1 MSDLSFTRE
10 TDEIDMNKV
19 LNHFLKKNKR
29 KFYKR
34 VLVEMSQKCTLEC
47 TRKEAMKFRV
57 ENKFFCPSNC
67 HTGDRFFTYN
77 SKKQQVKVVLNRCHV
92 GLRRADIIDKILDE
106 NPQETNVHTLLEKV
120 LRYHLRP
127 DIRVVLACQT
137 CNKKLEDYHVRDIEK
152 NIESNTV

>member
-1 MSDLSFTRE
+1 
-10 TDEIDMNKV
+10 MNKV
-19 LNHFLKKNKR
+19 LNHFLKKKKR

-34 VLVEMSQKCTLEC
+34 VLVEMSQKYTLEC

-57 ENKFFCPSNC
+57 GNNFFCPSKC

-77 SKKQQVKVVLNRCHV
+77 SKNQQIKVVLNRCHV
-92 GLRRADIIDKILDE
+92 GLRRVDIINKILDD

-127 DIRVVLACQT
+127 DIQVVLACQT
-137 CNKKLEDYHVRDIEK
+137 CNKKLEECPVRGVEK
-152 NIESNTV
+152 NTELETI